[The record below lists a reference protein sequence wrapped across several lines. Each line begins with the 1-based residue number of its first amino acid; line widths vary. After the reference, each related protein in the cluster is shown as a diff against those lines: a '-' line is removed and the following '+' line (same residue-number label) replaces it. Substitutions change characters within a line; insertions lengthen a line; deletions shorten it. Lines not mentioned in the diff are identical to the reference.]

1 MGDSKNLL
9 VESRGTGFRIL
20 RINGIAVGA
29 GRPSYMG
36 LLMCDLNPLEG
47 KWFGRL
53 DDFNHLVGRLTQQAD
68 CAVFGGQ
75 MEQFIYNAHQ
85 FGKASTGVRPKPDL
99 VQVNTMGDRAFINTI
114 GQSPARESVEPALP
128 LRPILVDDVL
138 FYGA

>member
-85 FGKASTGVRPKPDL
+85 FGQG
-99 VQVNTMGDRAFINTI
+99 I
-114 GQSPARESVEPALP
+114 
-128 LRPILVDDVL
+128 
-138 FYGA
+138 YGC